1 MSPAA
6 PASDNYQ
13 LKLAVFEGPFDLL
26 LYLIK
31 KNQID
36 IYDIPI
42 AKITEE
48 YLAYIEMMKKLNL
61 DIASEFIVIAATL
74 IYIKS
79 KMLLPKDEF
88 VEDQE
93 EDPRLDLV
101 QHLIEYNTFKEI
113 SEKLK
118 IFEARKRDL
127 FERLYPISISAADKE
142 LSLDMYALVRAMDE
156 VLGRIKERRLIL
168 IPGETM
174 KVKDRMYELIEI
186 LKTSEFVSFF
196 DVVNVQKSRL
206 YVVSLFLAILE
217 LIRLRVINVY
227 QEKLFDDIRI
237 YLVQKEIDINILN
250 NIQE

>member
-1 MSPAA
+1 MSAQAA
-6 PASDNYQ
+6 QENYQ

-48 YLAYIEMMKKLNL
+48 YLAYIDMMKKLNL

-113 SEKLK
+113 SEKMR

-127 FERLYPISISAADKE
+127 FERLYPINISAQDKE
-142 LSLDMYALVRAMDE
+142 LTLDMYALVKAMDE

-174 KVKDRMYELIEI
+174 KVKDRMYELIGL
-186 LKTSEFVSFF
+186 LKHSESVSFF
-196 DVVNVQKSRL
+196 SIVNENKSRL

-217 LIRLRVINVY
+217 LMRLRVINVY
-227 QEKLFDDIRI
+227 QEKIFDDIKI
-237 YLVQKEIDINILN
+237 FLVQKDIDMEILN